1 MVDIF
6 DLSFITTAYYYS
18 STFLYSSTENFCPFS
33 KFIWNTPRFQNNF
46 VNPIS
51 IAGSEFCRNLESEFM
66 DMTNVDILKMIKIKR
81 LFEYV
86 GSICL
91 VINAGLLIL
100 TVCQTILGIKR
111 YQLLSQ

>member
-6 DLSFITTAYYYS
+6 DLSYITTAYYYS
-18 STFLYSSTENFCPFS
+18 STFLYSFTKNFCPFS

-91 VINAGLLIL
+91 VINAAL
-100 TVCQTILGIKR
+100 
-111 YQLLSQ
+111 